1 MSVTE
6 AAVELAASLLARAG
20 LPGLFLLA
28 VAELLVA
35 PIPGEAVFALAG
47 FLSSRRAMG
56 LAEAVLVGTLGN
68 LAGSLIEYWLGLR
81 VARPALLKLGKYL
94 MIGERDLEAAEE
106 FFRRRG
112 ALAVFL
118 GRFVPGV
125 RSLMGFPAGMARMNP
140 AVFAAAIFS
149 GSLPWNAAFALAGYA
164 LGERWSEVLRYSSYL
179 DLAGA
184 AALALAA
191 VYLAAKLIKRRRG

>member
-1 MSVTE
+1 VSLTE
-6 AAVELAASLLARAG
+6 TAVELAASLLARAG

-28 VAELLVA
+28 VAELLLA
-35 PIPGEAVFALAG
+35 PIPGEAVLALAG
-47 FLSSRRAMG
+47 FLASRGVVG

-68 LAGSLIEYWLGLR
+68 LAGALAEYWLGLR

-94 MIGERDLEAAEE
+94 MVSERDLEAAEE

-112 ALAVFL
+112 APAVFL

-140 AVFAAAIFS
+140 VVFAAATFA
-149 GSLPWNAAFALAGYA
+149 GSLPWNAAFAYAGYV

-191 VYLAAKLIKRRRG
+191 AYLAAKFLKRRHG